1 MNSEVDIYYPRSFS
15 LPPNV
20 ERKFRRD
27 VDDIDYIPLTQEDW
41 LQYDSKTLFHDVF
54 LAANKETLICIGPP
68 FVNIGPPLSIKHK
81 GQSLNFTMPF
91 LADKRITSHKYITV
105 ITVIYISLK
114 GIQRHDKLSITM
126 KFKDFDIDIPYPL
139 SSTPLDK
146 KVNLMLAAMQKDNP
160 LVWIKDW
167 CQWHS
172 RVHGVQRIIL
182 YDNGSSVEYSIKKLS
197 KELAE
202 LDVEILL
209 VHWPFPFGPHRSREN
224 RFTHL
229 GAFNHCWLFW
239 GHLNRWCIN
248 MDIDEYLYLESSSS
262 LQEYLRQRY
271 LAPVIYLDSYLALP
285 EKKRMNRLLRSFDCT
300 LRYPRMRNNNFKYI
314 YQPERVLYSH
324 HHGAINKVDN
334 FSKWK
339 YRFIRFWRK
348 IRNLSFSAMRRERAI
363 KETTIFYYHFYT
375 LSTGWARPDR
385 RWSTPVSVHKFVRL
399 VQDERVRNKAK
410 KGGILTS

>member
-1 MNSEVDIYYPRSFS
+1 MHRKVAIYYPRSFS

-20 ERKFRRD
+20 EREFVWDKSN
-27 VDDIDYIPLTQEDW
+27 IDYIPLTQEDW
-41 LQYDSKTLFHDVF
+41 LQYDSKTLFYDVF
-54 LAANKETLICIGPP
+54 LAANEEILICIGPP

-81 GQSLNFTMPF
+81 GQNLNFTMPF
-91 LADKRITSHKYITV
+91 LADKRITSQKYITV
-105 ITVIYISLK
+105 ITVIYIYLK
-114 GIQRHDKLSITM
+114 GIQRHDTLNITM
-126 KFKDFDIDIPYPL
+126 KFKDFDIDIPCPL

-167 CQWHS
+167 CQWHG
-172 RVHGVQRIIL
+172 RVHGVQRIII

-209 VHWPFPFGPHRSREN
+209 VHWPFPFGTHQSWQN
-224 RFTHL
+224 RFAHS

-271 LAPVIYLDSYLALP
+271 YAPMIYLDSYLALS
-285 EKKRMNRLLRSFDCT
+285 EKKRMKRLLRSFDCT
-300 LRYPRMRNNNFKYI
+300 LRYPRMRNNNLKYI
-314 YQPERVLYSH
+314 YQPGRVLYSH

-339 YRFIRFWRK
+339 YRFIRLWRRIK
-348 IRNLSFSAMRRERAI
+348 NLSFMRKKKMMKGTE
-363 KETTIFYYHFYT
+363 IFYYHFYT
-375 LSTGWARPDR
+375 LSTGWKSSDR
-385 RWSTPVSVHKFVRL
+385 RWSTPVSVHKFARL
-399 VQDERVRNKAK
+399 VQDERLRNKAK
-410 KGGILTS
+410 KVGILTS

>member
-1 MNSEVDIYYPRSFS
+1 MHRKVAIYYPHSFS

-20 ERKFRRD
+20 ERKFLRD

-41 LQYDSKTLFHDVF
+41 QQYDSKTLFYDVF
-54 LAANKETLICIGPP
+54 LSANEETLICIGPP

-91 LADKRITSHKYITV
+91 LADKRIAFYQCA
-105 ITVIYISLK
+105 VIYISLK
-114 GIQRHDKLSITM
+114 GIRRHDTFNITM
-126 KFKDFDIDIPYPL
+126 AFKDFDIDIPCLL
-139 SSTPLDK
+139 SFTPLDK

-160 LVWIKDW
+160 IIWIKDW

-172 RVHGVQRIIL
+172 RVHGVQRIII

-197 KELAE
+197 KELAA

-209 VHWPFPFGPHRSREN
+209 VHWPFPFGTHQN
-224 RFTHL
+224 WKNQFTHL
-229 GAFNHCWLFW
+229 GALNHCRLFW
-239 GHLNRWCIN
+239 GHLCRWCIN
-248 MDIDEYLYLESSSS
+248 MDIDEYVYLESSFS

-300 LRYPRMRNNNFKYI
+300 LRYPQMRNFNLKYI
-314 YQPERVLYSH
+314 YQPEIISYNSLFS
-324 HHGAINKVDN
+324 AFSKVDN

-339 YRFIRFWRK
+339 YGFIRLWRK
-348 IRNLSFSAMRRERAI
+348 IRNFSFSAMRRERAI
-363 KETTIFYYHFYT
+363 KEAKIFYYHFYT
-375 LSTGWARPDR
+375 LSTGWESSDR
-385 RWSTPVSVHKFVRL
+385 RWSTPVSVHKFARL
-399 VQDERVRNKAK
+399 VKDERLRNKAK